1 MFPWPGEADGRIFHK
16 PESDEVFIGG
26 LNMKRIIAIT
36 LTAIALA
43 SSAQAQYK
51 SEPESVAYAQSCIH
65 VLARRIGS
73 YDLDGYCLGMILTI
87 IHYEN
92 ALKGSCYG
100 KNEGSVQMW
109 KTIFFQA
116 IADSKETDNM
126 IIALINAS
134 RKLYPC
140 PGK

>member
-1 MFPWPGEADGRIFHK
+1 
-16 PESDEVFIGG
+16 
-26 LNMKRIIAIT
+26 MKSALFTIAFT
-36 LTAIALA
+36 LAATALA
-43 SSAQAQYK
+43 LPAQAQYK
-51 SEPESVAYAQSCIH
+51 SDPESVAYVQSCIH

-73 YDLDGYCLGMILTI
+73 YDLDGYCLGLILTI

-100 KNEGSVQMW
+100 KNEQSFETW
-109 KTIFFQA
+109 EKIFFQA
-116 IADSKETDNM
+116 IAVSKETDNM